1 MPRKPDFYFT
11 DSTGQRR
18 PGFKPRG
25 RGSLVVVA
33 LTLALAGA
41 SAGAVGAGVGADVGA
56 AAAGGSRAS
65 GSKGS
70 ARDRDPLRTVRRLE
84 QRGWRVEQRGTSFE
98 QDCAAYAYGQVQ
110 QFFREHPC
118 SAVFR
123 ALFEVQDQRRNRVLV
138 AVAWVDMPDESQAAA
153 FQRLVDIHGTGN
165 ITELSQEQRRYRS
178 VRFTGEHYASTRNGV
193 TVINAQA
200 EPLGRTASAAALAKA
215 AVTEAS

>member
-11 DSTGQRR
+11 DSSGQRR

-25 RGSLVVVA
+25 RGSLVVVV
-33 LTLALAGA
+33 LTLALVGG
-41 SAGAVGAGVGADVGA
+41 SAGAVGAGVGVEGSAVSA
-56 AAAGGSRAS
+56 GSRAS

-84 QRGWRVEQRGTSFE
+84 QRGWRVEERGTSFE
-98 QDCAAYAYGQVQ
+98 QDCAAHAYGQVR

-138 AVAWVDMPDESQAAA
+138 AVAWVDMPDEPQAAA
-153 FQRLVDIHGTGN
+153 FQRLVDVHGTGN
-165 ITELSQEQRRYRS
+165 ITELSQGQRRYRG
-178 VRFTGEHYASTRNGV
+178 VRFTGEHYASSRNGV
-193 TVINAQA
+193 TVVNAQA
-200 EPLGRTASAAALAKA
+200 EPLGRTAGATALAE
-215 AVTEAS
+215 AVVAEAG